1 MKVKK
6 ALSGNFHQQYPANVS
21 AWQPGPDTIQDER
34 SWIGNG
40 KISVVPETFILP
52 ALMWVMCGQTAN
64 NLNHELFATQN
75 TNYGLE
81 HFSCLHERVSESSPC
96 SKLPAWA
103 PEWLCWSE
111 PGGDQ
116 PGPLGCTDC
125 RIPSAGVGHGLW
137 YRVEG
142 VINSH
147 QNPALEQ
154 SDELWGIQGRLT
166 ESLQELSFSGKAQAM
181 SASLSRNSFPLMH
194 QEASQTMHCQTSE
207 SSVYRHSRCQALFSE
222 AVAVQTG
229 GWQKFYHSATCM
241 LTNWHIKP
249 M

>member
-1 MKVKK
+1 MGWNISHVSMKESQSLLH
-6 ALSGNFHQQYPANVS
+6 AQSSL
-21 AWQPGPDTIQDER
+21 
-34 SWIGNG
+34 
-40 KISVVPETFILP
+40 
-52 ALMWVMCGQTAN
+52 
-64 NLNHELFATQN
+64 HELQSGFAGQSQ
-75 TNYGLE
+75 G
-81 HFSCLHERVSESSPC
+81 R
-96 SKLPAWA
+96 PAWS
-103 PEWLCWSE
+103 PGLHWLQDSQCWCGAWTLVQSW
-111 PGGDQ
+111 G
-116 PGPLGCTDC
+116 
-125 RIPSAGVGHGLW
+125 S
-137 YRVEG
+137 YY
-142 VINSH
+142 SH

>member
-6 ALSGNFHQQYPANVS
+6 ALSGNFHQQYPGNVS

-64 NLNHELFATQN
+64 NLNHRLFATQN

-81 HFSCLHERVSESSPC
+81 HFSCLHERVSETSPC

-125 RIPSAGVGHGLW
+125 RIPSAGVGHDSGT
-137 YRVEG
+137 
-142 VINSH
+142 
-147 QNPALEQ
+147 
-154 SDELWGIQGRLT
+154 ELRELLIPIRILLLSSQMSF
-166 ESLQELSFSGKAQAM
+166 EEFKADSL
-181 SASLSRNSFPLMH
+181 SLSR
-194 QEASQTMHCQTSE
+194 
-207 SSVYRHSRCQALFSE
+207 SSVLVGKPRPCQQAYQETASPPCIRRHPKQCIAKQVRVLFIDTAE
-222 AVAVQTG
+222 AKPYF
-229 GWQKFYHSATCM
+229 QK
-241 LTNWHIKP
+241 L
-249 M
+249 